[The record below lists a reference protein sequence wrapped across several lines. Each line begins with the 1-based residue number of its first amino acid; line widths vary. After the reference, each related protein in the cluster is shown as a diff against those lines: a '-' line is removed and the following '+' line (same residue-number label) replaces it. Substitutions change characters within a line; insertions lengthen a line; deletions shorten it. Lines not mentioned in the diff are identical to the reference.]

1 MRNDAKGRERE
12 DFEVTKPGDDSYMI
26 FAAEREGNSAAKD
39 RLQAQ
44 ERRSG
49 WFRFRALNKIEKEE
63 IIIFVESK
71 TGGQNR
77 RKGVCFLLFFF

>member
-1 MRNDAKGRERE
+1 M
-12 DFEVTKPGDDSYMI
+12 TKPGDDSYMI

-77 RKGVCFLLFFF
+77 RKGVCFLLFF